1 MKREDINRQKN
12 NPRLLARLARKKEK
26 FSTIKA
32 KRDAERANIS
42 YERVKSHQYSIE
54 ESDSWREHLRKK
66 AERKNPEYAGNNN
79 DAFIHILDYGDLAKR
94 KYDRLVAGLKPD
106 FSLYKQRLHTD
117 PIDPFTSFTPTREN
131 VSKMVEDVYEQIE
144 KRTVFSKKKRFDPD
158 ADVTYIN
165 ERNRRFNEKISRT
178 YGAITQELR
187 ESVEQGP
194 YLGRI
199 NQKPPYSRDNVEE

>member
-1 MKREDINRQKN
+1 M
-12 NPRLLARLARKKEK
+12 ARKHQK

-32 KRDAERANIS
+32 KRDAQKANVS
-42 YERVKSHQYSIE
+42 YERIRSHQYSIE
-54 ESDSWREHLRKK
+54 ESDSWKDHLRRK
-66 AERKNPEYAGNNN
+66 AERKNPEYAGKY
-79 DAFIHILDYGDLAKR
+79 FLLFSDYGDLAKR
-94 KYDRLVAGLKPD
+94 KYDKLVANLKPD
-106 FSLYKQRLHTD
+106 FALYRQQTPTD
-117 PIDPFTSFTPTREN
+117 TIDPFTTFTPTREN

-144 KRTVFSKKKRFDPD
+144 KRSTFSKKKRFNPD

-165 ERNRRFNEKISRT
+165 ERNKRFNEKISRA

-199 NQKPPYSRDNVEE
+199 NQHLHPKFGDTEE